1 MRREADA
8 LKNMRIVQKMAL
20 GYLMLVLLPILV
32 FGIYLYNQF
41 YMDVISEYSEG
52 KQELAMQ
59 AGEGFRARLK
69 QIESIHSQFQYNQQ
83 LIDYLSGL
91 YPSELTQVYSYLKD
105 IRPIYF
111 YALLG
116 NKEIA
121 SIKLYKTQQSLQKVA
136 GELED
141 LNRLDAKPIA
151 LLNAVN
157 VDKGVWLLSSN
168 PPDNKSGGLP
178 YLSYYQRIYNNS
190 YTQSLATMEIIVD
203 DSLIG
208 NLLDAIDVNPNIHVQ
223 IVHNGE
229 AIYYSGHEL
238 SSEQTAGMQTLA
250 QESKKGFAYSRSQRL
265 LVNSLSMPELSTN
278 LYFFSELD
286 EVFVDIRKKAVFLG
300 VSLLLSFLIL
310 TGIYYATASSIV
322 RRILALA
329 KHMRKVGENKLTY
342 YKGGDSRDEIDFLIR
357 SYNSLIHRIDEL
369 LKNVHKAELMK
380 KEADYL
386 VLQAQIKP
394 HFLYNTLESIRML
407 AEINDDQE
415 VVDATFTFGKL
426 LRYTL
431 TSRDNETVL
440 QHELTNVQHY
450 LDMHKL
456 RLLDRLHYSIEV
468 LTSIDNISCPRFIL
482 QPLVENCIHHGV
494 SRSRNIGRIDIV
506 VTREEEEALI
516 IVITDNGPGI
526 PPERLEVIRGVLNS
540 ELDRQVLQKE
550 NSGQGLYNVSERIR
564 IFYGEHSSLR
574 VESQVGE
581 GTKFTLKLK
590 VQGGI

>member
-1 MRREADA
+1 M
-8 LKNMRIVQKMAL
+8 KNMRIVQKMAL

-32 FGIYLYNQF
+32 FGVYLYNQF

-52 KQELAMQ
+52 KQELVVQ

-91 YPSELTQVYSYLKD
+91 YPSELNQVYSYLKD
-105 IRPIYF
+105 IRPIYI
-111 YALLG
+111 YALTG
-116 NKEIA
+116 NKGIA
-121 SIKLYKTQQSLQKVA
+121 SIKLYKTQQSVQSVA

-141 LNRLDAKPIA
+141 LSRMDAKPIA

-157 VDKGVWLLSSN
+157 VDKGIWLLSSN
-168 PPDNKSGGLP
+168 PTGHESTRPP

-190 YTQSLATMEIIVD
+190 YTQSLAAMEITSD
-203 DSLIG
+203 DSLIR
-208 NLLDAIDVNPNIHVQ
+208 NFLNAIDVNQNIQVL
-223 IVHNGE
+223 IMNNGE
-229 AIYYSGHEL
+229 VIYRSGHDL
-238 SSEQTAGMQTLA
+238 SPEQTAGMQALA
-250 QESKKGFAYSRSQRL
+250 EESERGFAYSRSQRL
-265 LVNSLSMPELSTN
+265 LVNSLSVPELSTSF
-278 LYFFSELD
+278 YFFSELD
-286 EVFVDIRKKAVFLG
+286 EVFVDIRKKAIFLG
-300 VSLLLSFLIL
+300 VSLLLSLLLL

-322 RRILALA
+322 RRILGLA
-329 KHMRKVGENKLTY
+329 KHMRKVDENKLTY
-342 YKGGDSRDEIDFLIR
+342 YEGGSSRDEIDFLTR

-369 LKNVHKAELMK
+369 LTNVHKAELMK

-440 QHELTNVQHY
+440 RNELTNVQHY

-468 LTSIDNISCPRFIL
+468 LTPVDNISCPRFIL

-494 SRSRNIGRIDIV
+494 GRSRSIGRIDV
-506 VTREEEEALI
+506 VVKREDDVLI
-516 IVITDNGPGI
+516 IVIADNGPGI
-526 PPERLEVIRGVLNS
+526 PPERLDVIRGVLNN
-540 ELDRQVLQKE
+540 ELDRQELQKE

-564 IFYGEHSSLR
+564 IFYGGHSTLIID
-574 VESQVGE
+574 SQVGE

>member
-1 MRREADA
+1 M
-8 LKNMRIVQKMAL
+8 KNMRIVQKMAL

-52 KQELAMQ
+52 KQQLVVQ
-59 AGEGFRARLK
+59 AGEGFRSRLN

-91 YPSELTQVYSYLKD
+91 YSTELNQVYSYLKD
-105 IRPIYF
+105 IRPIYI
-111 YALLG
+111 YALTG
-116 NKEIA
+116 NKEIS
-121 SIKLYKTQQSLQKVA
+121 SIKLYKTKQFVPSVA

-141 LNRLDAKPIA
+141 LSNLDAKPIT

-157 VDKGVWLLSSN
+157 VDQGVWLQSSN
-168 PPDNKSGGLP
+168 PSSNETAGLP

-190 YTQSLATMEIIVD
+190 YTQSLAAMEIIVD
-203 DSLIG
+203 DSLIR
-208 NLLDAIDVNPNIHVQ
+208 NFLNAIDVNQNIQVQ
-223 IVHNGE
+223 ILHNGE
-229 AIYYSGHEL
+229 SVYRNSYDL
-238 SSEQTAGMQTLA
+238 SSEQIAEMQALA
-250 QESKKGFAYSRSQRL
+250 QNSERGFAYSRSQKL
-265 LVNSLSMPELSTN
+265 LVNSLAVPELSTTF
-278 LYFFSELD
+278 YFFSQTD
-286 EVFVDIRKKAVFLG
+286 EVFVDIRKKAIFLG
-300 VSLLLSFLIL
+300 ITLILSLLIL
-310 TGIYYATASSIV
+310 TGIYYATASSLV
-322 RRILALA
+322 RRILGLA
-329 KHMRKVGENKLTY
+329 KHMRKVDENKLTY
-342 YKGGDSRDEIDFLIR
+342 YEGSGSNDEIDFLTR

-369 LKNVHKAELMK
+369 LNNVHKAELMK

-415 VVDATFTFGKL
+415 VVEATYTFGKL

-440 QHELTNVQHY
+440 RNELNNVEHY

-456 RLLDRLHYSIEV
+456 RLLDRLDYSIEV
-468 LTSIDNISCPRFIL
+468 LTPIDNVSCPRFIL

-494 SRSRNIGRIDIV
+494 GRSRKNGRIDIV
-506 VTREEEEALI
+506 VRREDDAI
-516 IVITDNGPGI
+516 IILITDNGPGI
-526 PPERLEVIRGVLNS
+526 TPERLAVIRGVLSN
-540 ELDRQVLQKE
+540 ELDRKELQQE

-564 IFYGEHSSLR
+564 IFYGEHSSLM
-574 VESQVGE
+574 VESQAGE
-581 GTKFTLKLK
+581 GTMFTLKL
-590 VQGGI
+590 VV